1 MNRVNLTDAQGT
13 GVRLALLALIAAAV
27 LFLPPAA
34 VAQLKDAKE
43 VLAVRV
49 REQNHPC
56 NRPLTAERDEAR
68 SKAHEAVWLLRCDNA
83 DYRLRLRMDMG
94 AEITKLN

>member
-1 MNRVNLTDAQGT
+1 M
-13 GVRLALLALIAAAV
+13 
-27 LFLPPAA
+27 
-34 VAQLKDAKE
+34 AQLEDAKE

-56 NRPLTAERDEAR
+56 NRPLKAERDEAR
-68 SKAHEAVWLLRCDNA
+68 SKAHDAVWLLRCDNA

-94 AEITKLN
+94 AEITRLN

>member
-1 MNRVNLTDAQGT
+1 MNLAPLHTASVCSALF
-13 GVRLALLALIAAAV
+13 ALLSAGALLPAAAT
-27 LFLPPAA
+27 
-34 VAQLKDAKE
+34 AQQEDAKE

-56 NRPLTAERDEAR
+56 NTPVKAERDAAR
-68 SKAHEAVWLLRCDNA
+68 SKAHDAVWHLRCDNA

-94 AEITKLN
+94 AEITRLN